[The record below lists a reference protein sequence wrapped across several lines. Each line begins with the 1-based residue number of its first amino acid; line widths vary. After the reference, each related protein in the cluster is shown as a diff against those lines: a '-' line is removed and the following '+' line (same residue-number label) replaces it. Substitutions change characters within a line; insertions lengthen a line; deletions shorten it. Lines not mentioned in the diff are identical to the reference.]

1 MKLLRILIALTEPLK
16 RATDD
21 PAFADRWQL
30 ERSIVDDDARP
41 AAYDAIAAAI
51 ATRQPPARAL
61 RLLCLQAVVEG
72 GLRPKQLDAFRRA
85 LVTSYGHAAMATC
98 LRGLEAL
105 HLLREREG
113 GEGLAAA
120 FTSSSSSAGW
130 ASLRKSLCLTAD
142 EVDVEDPSDIH
153 YVTSGTAPLSVR
165 LIQAALCLPS
175 LPSLLA
181 DSGAGSGAAAGA
193 GSAGKGASTGA
204 AGGGAGAASA
214 SPSFA
219 GTQGWL
225 SPQVAELLRLLPG
238 PVWHVNSDDSSG
250 GSAGSAAAGGSSG
263 GTAGGAGVAVGGTS
277 SGGVGG
283 AGATAGGIVGGS
295 GGNDARRVVLVVFVG
310 GVTFSELSALR
321 FVSQA
326 APVDFVVMATAI
338 ASGRQMLEHL
348 GCPAP
353 DAAIGGALV
362 S

>member
-30 ERSIVDDDARP
+30 ERSIVDDDARA
-41 AAYDAIAAAI
+41 AAYEAISAAI

-72 GLRPKQLDAFRRA
+72 GLRAKQLEAFRRA
-85 LVTSYGHAAMATC
+85 LVTSYGHAAMAGC
-98 LRGLEAL
+98 LRALESL

-113 GEGLAAA
+113 SEGLAAA
-120 FTSSSSSAGW
+120 FSSSSSSAGW
-130 ASLRKSLCLTAD
+130 ASLRKALCLTAD
-142 EVDVEDPSDIH
+142 EVDVEEPTDIH

-165 LIQAALCLPS
+165 LIQAVLCLPS

-181 DSGAGSGAAAGA
+181 DSGAGASSAAAAGRGAAAA
-193 GSAGKGASTGA
+193 GGA
-204 AGGGAGAASA
+204 AAAAAA

-225 SPQVAELLRLLPG
+225 APQVAELLRLLPG
-238 PVWHVNSDDSSG
+238 PVWHVNNEESSGSG
-250 GSAGSAAAGGSSG
+250 GSGGSSAGAAAGAAGAGAVPGAAAGSG
-263 GTAGGAGVAVGGTS
+263 GAAGGTAAGGAGGGMDT
-277 SGGVGG
+277 
-283 AGATAGGIVGGS
+283 
-295 GGNDARRVVLVVFVG
+295 RRVVLAVFIG
-310 GVTFSELSALR
+310 GVAFSELSALR

-326 APVDFVVMATAI
+326 APVDFIVMATAV
-338 ASGRQMLEHL
+338 ASGSQMLEQL

-353 DAAIGGALV
+353 DAAMGGAQ
-362 S
+362 